1 MKKLEKLIVASS
13 LMWIG
18 FPLVANAEDVDR
30 QIQQQ
35 TQRINEIKGESAS
48 IEAFKQKT
56 EAEIQQLE
64 SEMDSILASKASTEQ
79 KVNKIAV
86 EIKELEEKIAKRKE
100 TLANQARDI
109 QVSEPSNA
117 MMTTLLDADSLGEAI
132 QRAIASVTIMNASNS
147 IVEQQQKDIE
157 TSIKLE
163 KELEEKL
170 SEIETHASELQQK
183 QEELADVRLNQDV
196 ALADLRLSLNQEESK
211 KSDLEKAAA
220 KKKREETLKQLAA
233 EKALAAEA
241 KKQAQAEAKK
251 TQEQAKKQVAAE
263 AAVSQEKESAKETGT
278 EATTYANASTPINE
292 ETNIEETSKKETNQ
306 DTDQETPELASGNQ
320 TSGWSLPVD
329 SVHISSRFGYRT
341 DPTGSSGNQHNGIDF
356 TGSSGTP
363 IYAIQGGKVV
373 EAGYGPSTGNYV
385 IIKHPNGIYSY
396 YMHFNALPAVS
407 SGQSVTAR
415 QYLGGMGTTGNS
427 TGVHLHLGM
436 ATGLWSGFFDPASE
450 LGL

>member
-35 TQRINEIKGESAS
+35 TQRLNEIKGESAS

-183 QEELADVRLNQDV
+183 QGELADVRLNQDV

-211 KSDLEKAAA
+211 KSDLEAEKAAA
-220 KKKREETLKQLAA
+220 EKKREETLKQLAA
-233 EKALAAEA
+233 EEALAAEA
-241 KKQAQAEAKK
+241 KIQAQAEAKK
-251 TQEQAKKQVAAE
+251 LRNKRKN
-263 AAVSQEKESAKETGT
+263 K
-278 EATTYANASTPINE
+278 
-292 ETNIEETSKKETNQ
+292 
-306 DTDQETPELASGNQ
+306 
-320 TSGWSLPVD
+320 
-329 SVHISSRFGYRT
+329 
-341 DPTGSSGNQHNGIDF
+341 
-356 TGSSGTP
+356 
-363 IYAIQGGKVV
+363 
-373 EAGYGPSTGNYV
+373 
-385 IIKHPNGIYSY
+385 
-396 YMHFNALPAVS
+396 
-407 SGQSVTAR
+407 
-415 QYLGGMGTTGNS
+415 
-427 TGVHLHLGM
+427 
-436 ATGLWSGFFDPASE
+436 
-450 LGL
+450 